1 MADLLVNLAAFEAL
15 QQGTDPRRIAEN
27 WREKMTEFDQMRQ
40 KYLLYK

>member
-1 MADLLVNLAAFEAL
+1 MADLLVNQVAFEAL

-27 WREKMTEFDQMRQ
+27 WRETTAQFDQMRQ